1 LTRHISR
8 PFSPHTR
15 TQPDNGGAAPI
26 VELREILSLV
36 GRTVLFY
43 LLALAVVRLM
53 GKREVGQLSPMD
65 LVVAVMIAEASV
77 IAIEEPSIPILAGIV
92 PVVVLFLA
100 ELLVS
105 FVSLRFE
112 GFRRIVADKP
122 SVVIRH
128 GTLDLK
134 EMRRQRYNLDD
145 LMEQLRLEGYAS
157 PADVEFAV
165 LETSGDLSVIPK
177 AEKRPVT
184 PQDLGLKPPR
194 EGLPAVVIADGHVEN
209 ESLQRIH
216 KTSDWLTHQLARRGY
231 ESPEDIFLGVYLPDG
246 QLFLRA
252 QENGKAGESTS
263 RSE

>member
-1 LTRHISR
+1 
-8 PFSPHTR
+8 
-15 TQPDNGGAAPI
+15 
-26 VELREILSLV
+26 VEPGDVLSLA

-77 IAIEEPSIPILAGIV
+77 IAIEEPQVPLLAGII

-105 FVSLRFE
+105 FLSLKYE
-112 GFRRIVADKP
+112 GFRRVIADKP
-122 SVVIRH
+122 SVVIHH

-145 LMEQLRLEGYAS
+145 LMEQLRLNGYAS
-157 PADVEFAV
+157 PADVEFAI
-165 LETSGDLSVIPK
+165 LEASGNLSVVPK
-177 AEKRPVT
+177 AESRAVT
-184 PQDLGLKPPR
+184 PEDLGLKPPR

-216 KTSDWLTHQLARRGY
+216 KTSEWLTDELASKGY

-263 RSE
+263 PSE